1 MGICYR
7 MPRNAIES
15 RIDEGVRE
23 HGTSAIRTTNQNAFP
38 RWDASWLALFAPM
51 GTFSNLFIV
60 RPFEREG

>member
-1 MGICYR
+1 
-7 MPRNAIES
+7 MPRNAIEN

-23 HGTSAIRTTNQNAFP
+23 HGTFAIHTTKQNAFP
-38 RWDASWLALFAPM
+38 RWNASCLPLFAPM